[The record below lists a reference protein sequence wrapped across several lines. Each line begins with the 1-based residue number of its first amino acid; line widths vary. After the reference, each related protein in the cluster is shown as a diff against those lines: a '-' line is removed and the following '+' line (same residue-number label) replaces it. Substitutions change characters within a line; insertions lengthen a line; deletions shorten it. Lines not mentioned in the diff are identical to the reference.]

1 MFWFFLLLVLPD
13 FFFAKKKILFYVT
26 YTYHLNIFCY
36 VCVTF

>member
-13 FFFAKKKILFYVT
+13 FFFAKKILFYVT